1 MFLTDCVFP
10 VLDQTLCT
18 VNNMENAISNLTNNT
33 YPEEADNQFTDDI
46 YSCPPIKET
55 TALERT
61 GKITALVVIIATS
74 LVGNI
79 LTIYVTQRNRNMR
92 KIAFTFVV
100 NMAIADLLTTLINMP
115 ETLVVEIRNTDE
127 WFAGHVGVVLCKLL
141 PFCQEVCAFCAILS
155 LLAIALDRFFAIC
168 FPLKRIMTQRIS
180 KVILLFSWLIPVFAS
195 APMIVA
201 NNVIQDEGMSY
212 CVEEW
217 PAPFDPD
224 KSSNDYTIILFV
236 LFYLFPLVVI
246 SILYICVIYKI
257 WRRRAPG
264 NHSSRTNQV
273 YSRSRRKALK
283 MFIAIVVCFALCWL
297 PYHVTFF
304 LMYYNEEFYN
314 CGTPRDVY
322 FISKYFPHAIS
333 ALNPCIYIIF
343 NRDYRN
349 GAKRMLYSCCCRNPS
364 MLYPQS
370 INTGTAVNSR
380 TEENENHEMKTFH
393 SRSLRLGIQ
402 RIRNRKIK
410 VSNEDVSLKGDVF
423 LVKYN
428 QGFLNQDE
436 I

>member
-1 MFLTDCVFP
+1 
-10 VLDQTLCT
+10 
-18 VNNMENAISNLTNNT
+18 MENAISNVTNDT
-33 YPEEADNQFTDDI
+33 SPKEEDNQFTDDI
-46 YSCPPIKET
+46 HSCPPIKET
-55 TALERT
+55 TVLERT
-61 GKITALVVIIATS
+61 AKITALLVIIVTS

-79 LTIYVTQRNRNMR
+79 LTITVTRRNKNMR
-92 KIAFTFVV
+92 KIAYNFVV
-100 NMAIADLLTTLINMP
+100 NMAIADLLTTLINTP

-127 WFAGHVGVVLCKLL
+127 WFAGNVGVVLCKLL
-141 PFCQEVCAFCAILS
+141 PFCQEVCAFCSIVS

-180 KVILLFSWLIPVFAS
+180 KIILLLSWLIPIFAS
-195 APMIVA
+195 APMVVA
-201 NNVIQDEGMSY
+201 NNVFQDEGTNY

-236 LFYLFPLVVI
+236 IFYLFPLVVI
-246 SILYICVIYKI
+246 SALYICVFYKI
-257 WRRRAPG
+257 WQRRAPG

-297 PYHVTFF
+297 PYHLTFF
-304 LMYYNEEFYN
+304 LMYYNKEFYN
-314 CGTPRDVY
+314 CGMPKDVY
-322 FISKYFPHAIS
+322 FISKYFSQAVS

-349 GAKRMLYSCCCRNPS
+349 GAKRMLYSCCCRNPFV
-364 MLYPQS
+364 LYPQS
-370 INTGTAVNSR
+370 MNTGTVVNSR

-393 SRSLRLGIQ
+393 SCSPRLGIL
-402 RIRNRKIK
+402 RIRNRKMN
-410 VSNEDVSLKGDVF
+410 VANEEMSLKRDVF

-428 QGFLNQDE
+428 QGFLNQGE